1 MTHVRVW
8 GSRGSIASP
17 GERTAR
23 YGGNTS
29 CVEVRIAS
37 GAVLVLD
44 AGTGMRE
51 LGEVLREEGVREI
64 HVLLSHL
71 HLDHLQGLAFFAPL
85 YDPDA
90 TIHLYGPPSP
100 LHSLAERISAYMSD
114 PLFPVHLAHVPAR
127 LEMHDAPYEA
137 ITVGSATVVASPLAH
152 RGPTVG
158 WRIDDVDATGAH
170 SSLAYLPDHEPAM
183 VTRLEN
189 ADPRWVS
196 GAGLAHGVDVLLH
209 DAQYS
214 EAEYPA
220 HRGWGHS
227 SIAHVVQFAQ
237 LVEAR
242 RLVLFHHDPGHSDSD
257 LDSLHGR
264 ACELWGGGADAPIIA
279 FDGMA
284 FTVAGLVQTPMAA
297 PLVV

>member
-29 CVEVRIAS
+29 CVEVRIAR
-37 GAVLVLD
+37 GPVLVLD

-51 LGEVLREEGVREI
+51 LGELLRDEGVREI

-85 YDPDA
+85 YDPEV

-114 PLFPVHLAHVPAR
+114 PLFPVHLAHVPAK
-127 LEMHDAPYEA
+127 LEMHDAPYEP
-137 ITVGSATVVASPLAH
+137 ITIGSASVVASPLAH

-158 WRIDDVDATGAH
+158 WRIDDEAG
-170 SSLAYLPDHEPAM
+170 SLAYLPDHEPAM

-214 EAEYPA
+214 EDEYPT

-227 SIAHVVQFAQ
+227 SIAHVVQFAR
-237 LVEAR
+237 LAEVR
-242 RLVLFHHDPGHSDSD
+242 RLVLFHHDPGHSDTD
-257 LDSLHGR
+257 LDVLHSR
-264 ACELWGGGADAPIIA
+264 ACELWGPGADAPVIA

-284 FTVAGLVQTPMAA
+284 FTVAGLTPTPVEA
-297 PLVV
+297 PASV

>member
-1 MTHVRVW
+1 M
-8 GSRGSIASP
+8 
-17 GERTAR
+17 R

-29 CVEVRIAS
+29 CVEVRCTDGSVI
-37 GAVLVLD
+37 VLD

-51 LGEVLREEGVREI
+51 LGDRLRDEGIREI

-85 YDPDA
+85 YDPDT

-100 LHSLAERISAYMSD
+100 LHTLAERVSAYMSD
-114 PLFPVHLAHVPAR
+114 PLFPVHLAHVPSS
-127 LEMHDAPYEA
+127 LQMHDAPYESMSIGTATA
-137 ITVGSATVVASPLAH
+137 IASPLAH

-158 WRIDDVDATGAH
+158 WRIEDAGRA
-170 SSLAYLPDHEPAM
+170 LVYMPDHEPAM

-196 GAGLAHGVDVLLH
+196 GAGLAHNADVLLH

-227 SIAHVVQFAQ
+227 SIAHVVQFAR
-237 LVEAR
+237 LAEVR

-257 LDSLHGR
+257 LDWLHSR
-264 ACELWGGGADAPIIA
+264 AVELWGGGPDAPLIA
-279 FDGMA
+279 HDGMEFEVGA
-284 FTVAGLVQTPMAA
+284 LAGRAAVAPA
-297 PLVV
+297 